1 MSDRDRSGRATERAA
16 QQRAEQ
22 IGWKKR
28 PPSRSQAS
36 RTMEEHLRQMSDKA
50 SVLDKR
56 LSRHGW
62 ESESWHGKWDE
73 PPRNG

>member
-1 MSDRDRSGRATERAA
+1 MSDRDRSGRASQRAA

-36 RTMEEHLRQMSDKA
+36 RTIDEHLRQMNEQA
-50 SVLDKR
+50 GALDKR

-62 ESESWHGKWDE
+62 ESESWHEKWDE
-73 PPRNG
+73 PPRPG

>member
-1 MSDRDRSGRATERAA
+1 MSDRDRSGRVAQRAA

>member
-1 MSDRDRSGRATERAA
+1 MSDRGRSSKAA

-36 RTMEEHLRQMSDKA
+36 QAMDEHLLQMNEQA
-50 SVLDKR
+50 GTLDKR
-56 LSRHGW
+56 IRRHGW
-62 ESESWHGKWDE
+62 ESESWHETWDD
-73 PPRNG
+73 PPRPD